1 MIGIGIT
8 STPNR
13 PEHLKMCLDM
23 ISKHTDLTNVKVYY
37 YIDTDKKGVA
47 YGKNMCLYNL
57 QGCEHVVLFDDDCF
71 PKKDGWL
78 DFFTKSGH
86 NHLLYMTPKHYQKL
100 MTIAGIEYYGLSAG
114 AFMYMTKKAID
125 TVGYFNPEYGRY
137 GYEHA
142 GYTHRIYRSK
152 LIPTKY
158 PVLVGTS
165 EYLHSLDINKDDNHL
180 YDIEHK
186 PSLTKEE
193 YETNLNINNPIYM
206 RETGLNEHIRYEFT
220 PNNI

>member
-13 PEHLKMCLDM
+13 PEHLKLCLEM
-23 ISKHTDLTNVKVYY
+23 IEKYTFNKDYRLYY
-37 YIDTDKKGVA
+37 YIDTDAKGVA

-57 QGCEHVVLFDDDCF
+57 QDCEHVFLFDDDCF
-71 PKKDGWL
+71 PKKEGWT
-78 DFFTKSGH
+78 DFFINSGY

-100 MTIAGIEYYGLSAG
+100 MTIGNLEYYGLSAG

-125 TVGYFNPEYGRY
+125 TVGYFNPDYKRY

-142 GYTHRIYRSK
+142 GYTHRIYRQK
-152 LIPTKY
+152 LTPTKY

-165 EYLHSLDINKDDNHL
+165 DYIHSLDINGVGEYN
-180 YDIEHK
+180 IEHK

-206 RETGLNEHIRYEFT
+206 RETGLNEFIRYEFT

>member
-8 STPNR
+8 TTPNR
-13 PEHLKMCLDM
+13 RKHLELCLHQ
-23 ISKHTDLTNVKVYY
+23 INKHTPFAKVYVHE
-37 YIDTDKKGVA
+37 DVDGKGVA

-57 QGCEHVVLFDDDCF
+57 KDCEHIFLFDDDCF
-71 PKKDGWL
+71 PKADGWVE
-78 DFFTKSGH
+78 FFINSGKE
-86 NHLLYMTPKHYQKL
+86 HLLYMTPKHYQYL
-100 MTIAGIEYYGLSAG
+100 MTIGGVEYYGLSAG
-114 AFMYMTKKAID
+114 AFMYISKKAFE
-125 TVGYFNPEYGRY
+125 TVGYFNPEYKRY

-142 GYTHRIYRSK
+142 GYTHRIFRAR
-152 LIPTKY
+152 LTPTKY

-165 EYLHSLDINKDDNHL
+165 NYIHSLDINGTEG

-206 RETGLNEHIRYEFT
+206 KETGQSTQIYYEFT